1 VVWLQSRGSVSGFH
15 TLFDNVIR
23 LGGRV
28 GLWPV
33 SSRCFEFLLTKPG
46 VNTQNH
52 SVMSVIGIRSESVER
67 EVQRQEFGSLYAA
80 ASNG

>member
-1 VVWLQSRGSVSGFH
+1 MLEDIFLRIGSQWAWSGCNLGGSVSGFH

-46 VNTQNH
+46 DVT
-52 SVMSVIGIRSESVER
+52 SLRR
-67 EVQRQEFGSLYAA
+67 LFARQLGF
-80 ASNG
+80 